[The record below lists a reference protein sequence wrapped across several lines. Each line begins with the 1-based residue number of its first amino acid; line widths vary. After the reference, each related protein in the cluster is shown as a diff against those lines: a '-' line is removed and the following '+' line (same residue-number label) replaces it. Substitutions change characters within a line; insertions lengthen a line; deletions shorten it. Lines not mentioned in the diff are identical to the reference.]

1 MINLTPLDVRWITFH
16 HLITQS
22 KGKLMEP
29 IDATP
34 TWTTVLPILV
44 EVAANG
50 TTLEGR
56 DAAWTEL
63 RRLAAIADAVI
74 ENLKES
80 K

>member
-1 MINLTPLDVRWITFH
+1 
-16 HLITQS
+16 
-22 KGKLMEP
+22 MES
-29 IDATP
+29 IDITP
-34 TWTTVLPILV
+34 TWTAVLPILV

-50 TTLEGR
+50 ETPEGR